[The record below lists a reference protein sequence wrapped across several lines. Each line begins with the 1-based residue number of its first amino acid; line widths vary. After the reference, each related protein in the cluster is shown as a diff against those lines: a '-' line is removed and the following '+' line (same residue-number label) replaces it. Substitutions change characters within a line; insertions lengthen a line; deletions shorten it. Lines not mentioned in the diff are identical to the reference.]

1 MDWMQ
6 YDYFLID
13 LDGTIYRGTELI
25 PHADTFIEQLKER
38 DKHYLFVTNNSTR
51 TPDQI
56 AAQLQQYG
64 LLVDAH
70 EVFTSAQAAAAFLK
84 PDNPAAK
91 VMLIGEEGL
100 HRAMEDEGLAIVD
113 EHPTHV
119 VVGLDRQFSY
129 NKLAVASKA
138 IRNGAK
144 FIATN
149 TDRVL
154 VTEQG
159 LTPGGGSIVAAVAAA
174 SGKEPLVIGK
184 PESHIVDLALQRIG
198 AVKEK
203 SVMIGDNLETDIA
216 AGVRAGVDSILVT
229 TGVSTAEEGRRS
241 KFPPIAIW
249 ESLAVGKK

>member
-1 MDWMQ
+1 MNWQQ

-25 PHADTFIEQLKER
+25 PHADTFIEQLKEQK
-38 DKHYLFVTNNSTR
+38 KHYLFVTNNSTR

-56 AAQLQQYG
+56 AAQLQEYG
-64 LLVDAH
+64 LLVDAN
-70 EVFTSAQAAAAFLK
+70 EVFTSAQAAAAYLK
-84 PDNPAAK
+84 LDDAMAK
-91 VMLIGEEGL
+91 VLIVGEEGL
-100 HRAMEDEGLAIVD
+100 HQAIKNEGLSIVD
-113 EHPTHV
+113 EDPTHV
-119 VVGLDRQFSY
+119 VVGLDRKFSY
-129 NKLAVASKA
+129 SKLAAASKA

-154 VTEQG
+154 ITEHG
-159 LTPGGGSIVAAVAAA
+159 FTPGGGSIVAAVIAA
-174 SGKEPLVIGK
+174 SGVEPIVIGK
-184 PESHIVDLALQRIG
+184 PESHIVNLALKRIG

-241 KFPPIAIW
+241 EFPPTAIW
-249 ESLAVGKK
+249 ESLSTK